1 MFKLPKIIYHMKQQN
16 FSIKKRIKSFI
27 YAFSG
32 LKILFKEEHN
42 ARIHFIATICVVV
55 AGLLLNLLTYEW
67 ISVVFAIGFVIT
79 MEIINSAIENIAD
92 FVSPEKHEKIK
103 RIKDLSAA
111 GVLVSAI
118 TALIIGLI
126 VFLPKFS
133 ELL

>member
-1 MFKLPKIIYHMKQQN
+1 MKQQN